1 MLESFAA
8 IAGKEGVSF
17 LVKTVNK
24 RSWLKR
30 DKHNETRIF
39 AVGALSQIDSPE
51 AEEAI
56 NQLMKKRNKVVRQ
69 SCQNALRRIESRRIR
84 EGQLAGDV

>member
-1 MLESFAA
+1 M
-8 IAGKEGVSF
+8 KM
-17 LVKTVNK
+17 VNK
-24 RSWLKR
+24 RGWLRR

-39 AVGALSQIDSPE
+39 AIGALSQIDSPE

-56 NQLMKKRNKVVRQ
+56 CQLARKRNKVVRQ

-84 EGQLAGDV
+84 GGSAPEA